1 MTRHKTFKRDVR
13 TRMEKTGE
21 RYTAARR
28 QLIQRAD
35 QAPTPEPLTSPATD
49 PELLTSE
56 EAMRGAT
63 GRGWDE
69 WFAILDAWRATE
81 RNHTEIARWLVD
93 EHGVGGWW
101 AQSVT
106 VGYERAR
113 GIRQKHQTSAGF
125 AVSVNKTIGA
135 SAERLAEAFTD
146 PGVRQRWLPGT
157 DLRERTSRPGKS
169 ARFDW
174 ADDGSRVVV
183 DFVAKGEHRAQAAVQ
198 HEKLPDAPAAERTKV
213 FWRERLSVLKDLLEG
228 ER

>member
-13 TRMEKTGE
+13 ARMEKTGE

-28 QLIQRAD
+28 QLMRRAD
-35 QAPTPEPLTSPATD
+35 QAPTPEPLTSPAPD
-49 PELLTSE
+49 PELLASE

-69 WFAILDAWRATE
+69 WFAMLDGWQATE
-81 RNHTEIARWLVD
+81 RTHTEIARWLID
-93 EHGVGGWW
+93 EHAVAGWW
-101 AQSVT
+101 AQAVT

-113 GIRQKHQTSAGF
+113 GMRQKHQTSAGF
-125 AVSVNKTIGA
+125 AVGANKTIGVP
-135 SAERLAEAFTD
+135 AERVEQAFTD
-146 PGVRQRWLPGT
+146 PQLRERWLPGAN
-157 DLRERTSRPGKS
+157 LAERSRQPGKS

-183 DFVAKGEHRAQAAVQ
+183 WFIAKGDDKAQAAVM
-198 HEKLPDAPAAERTKV
+198 HEKLPDAPAAERMKA
-213 FWRERLSVLKDLLEG
+213 FWRERLSVLKELLEG